1 MMKAGRVHRELVK
14 HASLS
19 IRACELLIREIRCA
33 VEGDREGV
41 KRYQAEIKDLEEM
54 GDKLR
59 RDLEKMLSEGLMFA
73 AERSAFITM
82 VEKMDKLLDRIDQA
96 GRVLFLREPTEEA
109 LKAMKELD
117 IMKYASLLLEEVRA
131 LKSAVDI
138 LSENYREAIRWSY
151 EVEKGESAVD
161 EMKIDM
167 LRTLYTM
174 DDRLDVLSILQIEK
188 LIAKI
193 DDASDAAEDA
203 SDAILLIASKT
214 LP

>member
-1 MMKAGRVHRELVK
+1 MKAGKVHKELVK

-19 IRACELLIREIRCA
+19 IKACELLIKEIGCA
-33 VEGDREGV
+33 VKGDREGV
-41 KRYQAEIKDLEEM
+41 RRYQAKIKDLEER

-59 RDLEKMLSEGLMFA
+59 RDLEKMLSEGVMFA

-109 LKAMKELD
+109 LKAMEELD
-117 IMKYASLLLEEVRA
+117 LVAYADLLLKEVSA
-131 LKSAVDI
+131 LKKAVDA
-138 LSENYREAIRWSY
+138 LYEDYRRAIKWSY

-161 EMKIDM
+161 EMKIEM

>member
-1 MMKAGRVHRELVK
+1 MKVRKVHKELLK

-19 IRACELLIREIRCA
+19 IEACEMLIGEIACA

-41 KRYQAEIKDLEEM
+41 MRHQAGIKDLEER
-54 GDKLR
+54 GDRLR
-59 RDLEKMLSEGLMFA
+59 RDLERVLSEGVMFA

-109 LKAMKELD
+109 LSAMRELEVE
-117 IMKYASLLLEEVRA
+117 KYAGLLLDEVKA
-131 LKSAVDI
+131 LKNAVDA
-138 LSENYREAIRWSY
+138 LYSNYREAIRWSY

-161 EMKIDM
+161 EMKIEM